1 MRILL
6 DTHVFLWAVTDDV
19 RLSAAHRSLY
29 VDEAHDFYLSVA
41 SVWEIVIKAG
51 LWKLPIPT
59 PAAEYVVRQME
70 KNRVA
75 MLGIQARHLAR
86 LEGLAPVHRDPFAR
100 MLVAQALAE
109 GMPMMTVDPAV
120 GRYGVE
126 VL

>member
-1 MRILL
+1 MSIDL
-6 DTHVFLWAVTDDV
+6 
-19 RLSAAHRSLY
+19 
-29 VDEAHDFYLSVA
+29 

-51 LWKLPIPT
+51 LGKLPIPT
-59 PAAEYVVRQME
+59 PAAEYVARQMD

-75 MLGIQARHLAR
+75 LLGIQARHLAR
-86 LEGLAPVHRDPFAR
+86 LEGLTPVHRDPFGR

-109 GMPMMTVDPAV
+109 GMPMMTVDAAV

>member
-1 MRILL
+1 VRILL

-19 RLSAAHRSLY
+19 RLSAGHRALY
-29 VDEAHDFYLSVA
+29 VDEANDFYLSVA

-51 LWKLPIPT
+51 LGKLPIPT
-59 PAAEYVVRQME
+59 PAAEYVARQMD

-75 MLGIQARHLAR
+75 LLGIQARHLAR
-86 LEGLAPVHRDPFAR
+86 LEGLTPVHRDPFGR

-109 GMPMMTVDPAV
+109 GMPMMTVDAAV